1 MNIAAIPLRQWLIA
15 FSGLVSGAAAALLLR

>member
-15 FSGLVSGAAAALLLR
+15 ATGLMFGALAALLLR